1 MTLYLI
7 AVVIS
12 LACGIL
18 VVKSLSQLE
27 SKSSELSGSACLR
40 RSDYVGVNSVLL
52 SVVENSAV
60 IVSYMFVGEAMA
72 GVLKI
77 SLSAVLV
84 LAQSSI
90 PLNQIIGIK
99 LSKLDMS
106 IESFQYTVR
115 EKLIAR
121 YNFIFV
127 CALFTIF
134 TFCCYAIP
142 VIGNLVSLHCV
153 LVFILSGIVTVYT
166 GPLVYAVNIVSLDK
180 LLFKTLCV
188 GILLNIL
195 FILAI
200 YSFGEVTV
208 LMLAFQ
214 YTTTVIG
221 WRLFIYMSMKKAVGY
236 TTPISLR

>member
-1 MTLYLI
+1 MPKKKWLCGCELCI
-7 AVVIS
+7 AECCWE
-12 LACGIL
+12 LCGNCI
-18 VVKSLSQLE
+18 V
-27 SKSSELSGSACLR
+27 
-40 RSDYVGVNSVLL
+40 YVCRWGNGWGF
-52 SVVENSAV
+52 EDIIIA
-60 IVSYMFVGEAMA
+60 AP
-72 GVLKI
+72 
-77 SLSAVLV
+77 V

-142 VIGNLVSLHCV
+142 VIGIVSLHCV

-200 YSFGEVTV
+200 YSLE
-208 LMLAFQ
+208 
-214 YTTTVIG
+214 
-221 WRLFIYMSMKKAVGY
+221 K
-236 TTPISLR
+236 